1 MDHSN
6 TGTHSDDI
14 AKADLQSQSQAPSG
28 DSSDRVTQK
37 VIILQ
42 LIDSFPDLTY
52 DELMQLALG
61 TMYMDY
67 FTFATLFPELQNSQL
82 IRLRARK
89 EEKRLDLDGH
99 PLKRLELTQAGRAIL
114 ETMAPSLPTAIRRF
128 LDEAKGVQRDS
139 LRQQREVEATYTPSP
154 ARGFD
159 VTLALLEDSHDLFR
173 LRLEVPSEQTART
186 LIHRWKTDPGPLYV
200 SILKLLNGE
209 TDPSASSHEN

>member
-14 AKADLQSQSQAPSG
+14 AKADLQSQGQAPSG

-42 LIDSFPDLTY
+42 L
-52 DELMQLALG
+52 
-61 TMYMDY
+61 
-67 FTFATLFPELQNSQL
+67 TFATLFPELQNSQL